1 MNTPSREVI
10 CELITGS
17 SPEEIA
23 ETLANKILAEKV
35 L

>member
-1 MNTPSREVI
+1 MMPPVKEVT
-10 CELITGS
+10 CEFITGS

-23 ETLANKILAEKV
+23 ETLATKILAEKV

>member
-1 MNTPSREVI
+1 MAPPSRAAA
-10 CELITGS
+10 CEIITGS

-23 ETLANKILAEKV
+23 ESLAEKILAEKI